1 MQLTSK
7 QLEYVREAR
16 HRWNIAEGAVRSGK
30 SWLATAYTIPDR
42 VVSLQ
47 GKQGINLLLG
57 VSLGNIERNVLV
69 PMRDRFGD
77 ALVGTIKGSQNTC
90 TLFGETVYCLG
101 AEKRSQV
108 AKLKGAEVKF
118 CYCDELA
125 DINPEVFQML
135 KSRLSLDY
143 SECHAACNPESPL
156 HWLKRF
162 IDTPGLDIYD
172 QRYTID
178 DNPFLPESY
187 VTELKREY
195 AGTVYYD
202 RFILGRWKLAE
213 GLVYPFEADQITEHV
228 EPQPGELVYIGIDYG
243 ITNPFAAVMFVVRH
257 GVAHL
262 VAEKVW
268 DSRKT
273 GSRKTDSE
281 LYSML
286 AGWLEGKNVDC
297 ICIDPSASSFI
308 EEIERHGLYE
318 VRGADNSVIE
328 GIQDVS
334 IAFNAQRLK
343 ISPDC
348 STVMQELGTY
358 CWDETRT
365 DGKDH
370 VIKEN
375 DHAMDAM
382 RYVVR
387 TALHDLLPCLS
398 W

>member
-7 QLEYVREAR
+7 QLEYVREAH

-47 GKQGINLLLG
+47 GKKGINLLLG

-213 GLVYPFEADQITEHV
+213 GLVYPFEADQIT
-228 EPQPGELVYIGIDYG
+228 
-243 ITNPFAAVMFVVRH
+243 
-257 GVAHL
+257 
-262 VAEKVW
+262 
-268 DSRKT
+268 
-273 GSRKTDSE
+273 
-281 LYSML
+281 
-286 AGWLEGKNVDC
+286 
-297 ICIDPSASSFI
+297 
-308 EEIERHGLYE
+308 
-318 VRGADNSVIE
+318 
-328 GIQDVS
+328 
-334 IAFNAQRLK
+334 
-343 ISPDC
+343 
-348 STVMQELGTY
+348 
-358 CWDETRT
+358 
-365 DGKDH
+365 
-370 VIKEN
+370 
-375 DHAMDAM
+375 
-382 RYVVR
+382 
-387 TALHDLLPCLS
+387 
-398 W
+398 